1 MFLSLPRKRQ
11 SEHVLTIREVANVV
25 LVYVVASIPHATC
38 QSSFFE
44 QGDHL
49 LAQQP
54 YLPVFDCLSGRRG
67 MAGRKPQDARRGK
80 PGVGGAGRTV
90 NGGQWAEDGAEG
102 NEGMRE

>member
-1 MFLSLPRKRQ
+1 
-11 SEHVLTIREVANVV
+11 
-25 LVYVVASIPHATC
+25 
-38 QSSFFE
+38 
-44 QGDHL
+44 
-49 LAQQP
+49 
-54 YLPVFDCLSGRRG
+54 